1 MEGSMSKIIKEI
13 ADNLDCGFDSYY
25 NFKTKDIVSI
35 PNFSNFSDEEEF
47 YKSFKADLEKVTKN
61 EADYIKIEVLES
73 FESFKIM
80 ERFVDQMSENQL
92 KSKLENVLQ
101 NKNPFQNFKYSIEN
115 SDYRKPWFEFKK
127 NELEKIVKNRLD
139 D

>member
-1 MEGSMSKIIKEI
+1 MEDSMSQIIKEI
-13 ADNLDCGFDSYY
+13 ASNLDCGFDSYY
-25 NFKTKDIVSI
+25 NSKTDEIVTI

-47 YKSFKADLEKVTKN
+47 LETFKVDLKKVTKN
-61 EADYIKIEVLES
+61 KDDYIKIGVLES

-80 ERFVDQMSENQL
+80 ELFVDQISEKQL
-92 KSKLENVLQ
+92 KYQLEKVLHNQ
-101 NKNPFQNFKYSIEN
+101 NPFQNFKYSIEN
-115 SDYRKPWFEFKK
+115 SDYRKSWFEFKK